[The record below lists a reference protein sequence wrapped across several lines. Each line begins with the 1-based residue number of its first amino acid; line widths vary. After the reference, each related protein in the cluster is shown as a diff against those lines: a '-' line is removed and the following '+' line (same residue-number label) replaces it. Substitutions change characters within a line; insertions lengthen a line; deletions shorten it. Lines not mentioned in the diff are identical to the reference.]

1 MVRVDKKTERAC
13 YSLIFCIF
21 AKIFNTKLM
30 KKLLLLVGMVVVL
43 TSCVSKQVAEQTAAQ
58 RDSLEQVVAAK
69 DSLIRSVFA
78 DINAISDNLAEI
90 KVRENIITKSE
101 QEGLSRPIDQINSDL
116 AAIEELME
124 ENRRKIEE
132 LQRSAGRL
140 RKANLR
146 IKELERWI
154 ADMNDR
160 LADKDTEI
168 SALRAEVTAKNLELQ
183 QLSEQMAAE
192 QQAHRAEVESL
203 SSDKAA
209 LDRSLHTIYYIV
221 GQEKKLREAQII
233 SKEGLIGRTLVV
245 AKQNSLDFFMQ
256 ADSRELLEV
265 AINQK
270 KAEIVTSHPE
280 GSYELIKG
288 ADKTILKLVITDP
301 TRFWESSK
309 MLIVSYR

>member
-1 MVRVDKKTERAC
+1 MMLAIQDIQARKQPDRMGQKPVKV
-13 YSLIFCIF
+13 
-21 AKIFNTKLM
+21 
-30 KKLLLLVGMVVVL
+30 LLPV
-43 TSCVSKQVAEQTAAQ
+43 
-58 RDSLEQVVAAK
+58 
-69 DSLIRSVFA
+69 
-78 DINAISDNLAEI
+78 N
-90 KVRENIITKSE
+90 
-101 QEGLSRPIDQINSDL
+101 
-116 AAIEELME
+116 
-124 ENRRKIEE
+124 
-132 LQRSAGRL
+132 L
-140 RKANLR
+140 RKLFPSRTLR
-146 IKELERWI
+146 NFVLYSIPEMDPRLGDYSFPELC
-154 ADMNDR
+154 R
-160 LADKDTEI
+160 LVHYHMG
-168 SALRAEVTAKNLELQ
+168 AEVTAKNLELQ

>member
-1 MVRVDKKTERAC
+1 
-13 YSLIFCIF
+13 
-21 AKIFNTKLM
+21 M
-30 KKLLLLVGMVVVL
+30 KKLLFMVGAALLL
-43 TSCVSKQVAEQTAAQ
+43 TSCVSKQVADETAAQ
-58 RDSLEQVVAAK
+58 RDSLERVVAAK

-90 KVRENIITKSE
+90 KVRENIITKAE
-101 QEGLSRPIDQINSDL
+101 QEGISRPIDQINSDL

-124 ENRRKIEE
+124 ENRKKIEE

-154 ADMNDR
+154 ADMNER

-168 SALRAEVTAKNLELQ
+168 STLRAEVTAKNLELQ

-192 QQAHRAEVESL
+192 QEAHRAEVATL

-209 LDRSLHTIYYIV
+209 LDRDLHTVYYIV

-233 SKEGLIGRTLVV
+233 EKEGFIGRTLVV

-265 AINQK
+265 SINQK
-270 KAEIVTSHPE
+270 KANMVTSHPE

-309 MLIVSYR
+309 VLIVSYR